1 MARRCT
7 ICGKGPSKGHLVSH
21 SNIKTKRI
29 WHPNLQRARV
39 IIDGQPRR
47 VYVCTSCL
55 RSGRA
60 QRAL

>member
-1 MARRCT
+1 MAKRCT
-7 ICGKGPSKGHLVSH
+7 ICGKGSSKGHLVSH
-21 SNIKTKRI
+21 SNIKTKRT